1 MDLNDIITLSV
12 TILNSVFVAILSLQE
27 VKREKSSK
35 VANKKKAWYQSEV
48 ISDKKLQEHLS
59 RMNEILYKE
68 DSKIQMCEKMNDAM
82 LDFFYTSINYVA
94 FFDTKQCETI
104 KKKLMTAVD
113 SAMNDILSC
122 EGTLTYK
129 EKTKILNV
137 YRINVMHL
145 FYELDMKIESE
156 VG

>member
-27 VKREKSSK
+27 IKREKSSK
-35 VANKKKAWYQSEV
+35 LANKKKSWYQTEV
-48 ISDKKLQEHLS
+48 VSDKKLQEHLG

-68 DSKIQMCEKMNDAM
+68 ESKVQMCEKMNDAM

-94 FFDTKQCETI
+94 FFDTKQCENI
-104 KKKLMTAVD
+104 KKKLMMAVD
-113 SAMNDILSC
+113 AAMNDILAC
-122 EGTLTYK
+122 DGTLTYK

-137 YRINVMHL
+137 YRIHVMHI
-145 FYELDMKIESE
+145 FYELDMKIENGE
-156 VG
+156 G